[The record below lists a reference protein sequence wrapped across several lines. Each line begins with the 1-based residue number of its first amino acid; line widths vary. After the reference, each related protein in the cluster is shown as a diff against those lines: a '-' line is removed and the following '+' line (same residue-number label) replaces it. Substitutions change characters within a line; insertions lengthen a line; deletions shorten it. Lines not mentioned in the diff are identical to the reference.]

1 MVIDAMGRG
10 EPEQA
15 VDEDDEVA
23 VEREGKKEA
32 RSAERSSRG
41 DLALFSRVNLSS

>member
-1 MVIDAMGRG
+1 MVIDAMRRG